1 MLISDQDPPKT
12 ESTGLKNGR
21 KCLKLINYIKKKKK
35 KKEWKDL
42 CGGGIR
48 GEGLGLRWWSIN
60 QGHDRADLR
69 WGLGL

>member
-35 KKEWKDL
+35 RNGRTYVEVELGAKDWVWD
-42 CGGGIR
+42 GG
-48 GEGLGLRWWSIN
+48 
-60 QGHDRADLR
+60 A
-69 WGLGL
+69 